1 MKAHLKIMSKLYI
14 SEDNLVIYWRAVMEY
29 VFHLSIPL
37 SAWIVLLI
45 ILFILIV
52 VTLIIFIPIL
62 TFSIRVNERIIKASS
77 LFSYKITVRKEDVE
91 NICVVDLSKHPE
103 LRPKIRT
110 FGTGLP
116 GLNLGWFKLAN
127 GSKAFLAI
135 TNNNQAV
142 VIKLKDET
150 YVILSPKNFQEF
162 VNTLK
167 QLGWIK

>member
-1 MKAHLKIMSKLYI
+1 
-14 SEDNLVIYWRAVMEY
+14 MEY

-37 SAWIVLLI
+37 SAWIILL
-45 ILFILIV
+45 LILIV
-52 VTLIIFIPIL
+52 LFIIALIIFIPII
-62 TFSIRVNERIIKASS
+62 TFSIRVNENTIKASS

-91 NICVVDLSKHPE
+91 SIYVVDLSKHPE

-135 TNNNQAV
+135 TNNKQGV
-142 VIKLKDET
+142 VIKLRDGT
-150 YVILSPKNFQEF
+150 YVILSPKNIQEF
-162 VNTLK
+162 INTLK

>member
-1 MKAHLKIMSKLYI
+1 
-14 SEDNLVIYWRAVMEY
+14 MEY

-52 VTLIIFIPIL
+52 VALIIFIPIL
-62 TFSIRVNERIIKASS
+62 TFNIRVSEHSIKASS
-77 LFSYKITVRKEDVE
+77 LFSYKIIVNKEDVE
-91 NICVVDLSKHPE
+91 TIYVTDLSKHPE
-103 LRPKIRT
+103 LKPKIRT

-116 GLNLGWFKLAN
+116 GLSLGWFTLEN

-135 TNNNQAV
+135 TSNKEAV
-142 VIKLKDET
+142 VIRLKDGT
-150 YVILSPKNFQEF
+150 YVILSPQNFQEF
-162 VNTLK
+162 VNVLK

>member
-1 MKAHLKIMSKLYI
+1 M
-14 SEDNLVIYWRAVMEY
+14 DY

-37 SAWIVLLI
+37 SAWILLLLI
-45 ILFILIV
+45 LLVLIIV
-52 VTLIIFIPIL
+52 ALIIFIPIL
-62 TFSIRVNERIIKASS
+62 TFSIKVNEHTIKASS

-91 NICVVDLSKHPE
+91 NIYVVDLSKHTE
-103 LRPKIRT
+103 LKPKVRT

-116 GLNLGWFKLAN
+116 GLDLGWFTLEN

-135 TNNNQAV
+135 TNNKQAV
-142 VIKLKDET
+142 VIKLRDGT

>member
-1 MKAHLKIMSKLYI
+1 
-14 SEDNLVIYWRAVMEY
+14 MEY

-37 SAWIVLLI
+37 SAWIILL
-45 ILFILIV
+45 LILIV
-52 VTLIIFIPIL
+52 LFIIALIIFIPII
-62 TFSIRVNERIIKASS
+62 TFSIRVNENTIKASS

-116 GLNLGWFKLAN
+116 GLNLGWFTLEN
-127 GSKAFLAI
+127 GAKAFLAI
-135 TNNNQAV
+135 TNNKQAV
-142 VIKLKDET
+142 VIKLKDGT

>member
-1 MKAHLKIMSKLYI
+1 
-14 SEDNLVIYWRAVMEY
+14 MEY

-37 SAWIVLLI
+37 SAWIILL
-45 ILFILIV
+45 LILIV
-52 VTLIIFIPIL
+52 LFIIALIIFIPII
-62 TFSIRVNERIIKASS
+62 TFSIRVNENTIKASS

-91 NICVVDLSKHPE
+91 NIYVVDLSKHPE

-135 TNNNQAV
+135 TNNKQGV
-142 VIKLKDET
+142 VIKLRDGT
-150 YVILSPKNFQEF
+150 YVILSPKNIQEF
-162 VNTLK
+162 INTLK

>member
-1 MKAHLKIMSKLYI
+1 
-14 SEDNLVIYWRAVMEY
+14 MEY

-37 SAWIVLLI
+37 SAWIILL
-45 ILFILIV
+45 LILIV
-52 VTLIIFIPIL
+52 LFIIALIIFIPII
-62 TFSIRVNERIIKASS
+62 TFSIRVNENTIKASS
-77 LFSYKITVRKEDVE
+77 LFSYKITVGKEDVE
-91 NICVVDLSKHPE
+91 NIYVVDLSKHPE

-135 TNNNQAV
+135 TNNKQGV
-142 VIKLKDET
+142 VIKLRDGT
-150 YVILSPKNFQEF
+150 YVILSPKNIQEF
-162 VNTLK
+162 INTLK

>member
-1 MKAHLKIMSKLYI
+1 
-14 SEDNLVIYWRAVMEY
+14 MEY

-37 SAWIVLLI
+37 SAWIILL
-45 ILFILIV
+45 LILIV
-52 VTLIIFIPIL
+52 LFIIALIIFIPII
-62 TFSIRVNERIIKASS
+62 TFSIRVNENTIKASS

-135 TNNNQAV
+135 TNNKQAV
-142 VIKLKDET
+142 VIKLRDGT

-162 VNTLK
+162 VNILK